1 MSDQNRILLVD
12 DDSDIIET
20 LKIVLEDNGYIV
32 DSANTGKEAIDKSN
46 ANFYNLAI
54 VDWRLPDM
62 EGTALLKLFKET
74 TPKMMKI
81 MLTGFPSMKNA
92 IDAVNAQA
100 DAFLEKPI
108 GPEKLFAKI
117 SDLLNQQAKVK
128 QFDEQKVAEF
138 IHTRATELITANKI
152 KKITPKVTKYE
163 EFDK

>member
-1 MSDQNRILLVD
+1 MSGQARILLVD

-20 LKIVLEDNGYIV
+20 LKIVLEDNGYSV
-32 DSANTGKEAIDKSN
+32 DTANTGKEAIDKSN

-74 TPKMMKI
+74 TPKMIKI

-117 SDLLNQQAKVK
+117 SDLLSQQEKVR
-128 QFDEQKVAEF
+128 QFNEQKVADF
-138 IHTRATELITANKI
+138 IHTRANELITANKI
-152 KKITPKVTKYE
+152 KKMNP
-163 EFDK
+163 

>member
-1 MSDQNRILLVD
+1 MSGQARILLVD
-12 DDSDIIET
+12 DDCDIIET
-20 LKIVLEDNGYIV
+20 LKIVLEDNGYAV
-32 DSANTGKEAIDKSN
+32 DTASTGKDAIAKSN

-81 MLTGFPSMKNA
+81 MLTGFPSIRNA

-117 SDLLNQQAKVK
+117 SDLLSQQEKVTN
-128 QFDEQKVAEF
+128 FDEQKVAEF
-138 IHTRATELITANKI
+138 INTKASELIAANKV
-152 KKITPKVTKYE
+152 KRNNP
-163 EFDK
+163 